1 MEENSVRIPRYCGVR
16 YAMQR
21 VPKPWFI
28 TVLLLA
34 VLLASAAL
42 LAACKRQA
50 EPQPIR
56 ITYAMP
62 MTVAAIP
69 VYVALERGYWADEGL
84 DVDAKMFSAG
94 RLALDALLGKN
105 AQVMSVSETP
115 LVHAILQGNKIFI
128 VATVTAHKEVKLIVR
143 TDHGIRAPAD
153 LRGKKIATLPGTNS
167 DFFMYRFLEAN
178 GISARDVKITNMAP
192 PEMVTALVGA
202 DIDAYFAWEPHIYY
216 ARERLPRAT
225 AVYPP
230 GNLYAGRHCVAMN
243 QDFVAEHPEV
253 VPKLIRGFIQA
264 ERYVAKHPAKARAI
278 VAKRTGMDDA
288 ALRDLW
294 PEYHIAVQFDRELAE
309 ILDSEARWARGV
321 QGSADPIPR
330 MLNFLYTK
338 ALRDVRP
345 ASVSIG
351 Q

>member
-1 MEENSVRIPRYCGVR
+1 MSGDFEHGEHRRTQVAIRTRLASR
-16 YAMQR
+16 
-21 VPKPWFI
+21 
-28 TVLLLA
+28 LLVALLTALA
-34 VLLASAAL
+34 VLSA
-42 LAACKRQA
+42 CTRHA
-50 EPQPIR
+50 EPTPIR

-62 MTVAAIP
+62 LTVAAIP
-69 VYVALERGYWADEGL
+69 AYVALERAFWAAEGL

-128 VATVTAHKEVKLIVR
+128 VATVTTHKEVKLIVR
-143 TDHGIRAPAD
+143 TDHHIATPAD

-167 DFFMYRFLEAN
+167 DFFMYRFLDAN
-178 GISARDVKITNMAP
+178 GMSTRDVKITNMAP
-192 PEMVTALVGA
+192 PEMVTALVSGN
-202 DIDAYFAWEPHIYY
+202 IDAYFAWEPHIYY
-216 ARERLPRAT
+216 ARQRLAKVT

-230 GNLYAGRHCVAMN
+230 GDLYAGRHCVAMN
-243 QDFVAEHPEV
+243 QDFVAQHPEV
-253 VPKLIRGFIQA
+253 VPKLIRGFIRA
-264 ERYVAKHPAKARAI
+264 EQFVAEHPAEARAI

-288 ALRDLW
+288 TLRDLW
-294 PEYHIAVQFDRELAE
+294 PEYQVAVQFDRAFPE
-309 ILDSEARWARGV
+309 ILDIEARWARKV
-321 QGSADPIPR
+321 QGSADPIPQ
-330 MLNFLYTK
+330 MQNFVYTK

>member
-1 MEENSVRIPRYCGVR
+1 MSMTGCPGAWRTAHLTPKRWLVTVRVL
-16 YAMQR
+16 M
-21 VPKPWFI
+21 
-28 TVLLLA
+28 VLLVA
-34 VLLASAAL
+34 AAL
-42 LAACKRQA
+42 LAACKRKN
-50 EPQPIR
+50 EPQPIQ

-62 MTVAAIP
+62 VTVAAIP
-69 VYVALERGYWADEGL
+69 AYVALERGYWADQGL

-143 TDHGIRAPAD
+143 TDHGIRAPVD

-178 GISARDVKITNMAP
+178 GISPRDVKITNMAP
-192 PEMVTALVGA
+192 PEMVTALVGG

-216 ARERLPRAT
+216 ARERLPGLT

-230 GNLYAGRHCVAMN
+230 GDLYAGRHCVAMN
-243 QDFVAEHPEV
+243 QDFVAQHPEV
-253 VPKLIRGFIQA
+253 LPKLIRGFIQA
-264 ERYVAKHPAKARAI
+264 ERYVAKHPAEARAI

-288 ALRDLW
+288 ALRELW
-294 PEYHIAVQFDRELAE
+294 PEYHVAVQFDRELAE

-330 MLNFLYTK
+330 MLDFVYTK

>member
-1 MEENSVRIPRYCGVR
+1 MEENSMRITGYCGVR
-16 YAMQR
+16 HAVQR

-34 VLLASAAL
+34 VFLASAGL
-42 LAACKRQA
+42 LATCRKQA

-62 MTVAAIP
+62 ITVAAIP
-69 VYVALERGYWADEGL
+69 AYVTLERGYWVDEGL

-94 RLALDALLGKN
+94 RLALDALLAKN

-143 TDHGIRAPAD
+143 TDHGIRSPAD

-178 GISARDVKITNMAP
+178 NISPRDVKITNMAP
-192 PEMVTALVGA
+192 PEMVTALVGGN
-202 DIDAYFAWEPHIYY
+202 IDAYFAWEPHIYY
-216 ARERLPRAT
+216 ARERLLGST

-230 GNLYAGRHCVAMN
+230 GDLYAGRHCVAMN
-243 QDFVAEHPEV
+243 QDFVAQHPEV
-253 VPKLIRGFIQA
+253 VLKLIRGFIQA
-264 ERYVAKHPAKARAI
+264 ERTWPNIRRRRGRSSRRGLAWTTRRCASSGPSTTLRCSSTASSRRSWT
-278 VAKRTGMDDA
+278 AKRGGLGGCRA
-288 ALRDLW
+288 PL
-294 PEYHIAVQFDRELAE
+294 
-309 ILDSEARWARGV
+309 
-321 QGSADPIPR
+321 IPFR
-330 MLNFLYTK
+330 RCCTSSTPRRYVT
-338 ALRDVRP
+338 
-345 ASVSIG
+345 
-351 Q
+351 

>member
-1 MEENSVRIPRYCGVR
+1 MTGNIETRSAKRRAPGLWLIGLLVAFLLIIIGVTLWLAWR
-16 YAMQR
+16 
-21 VPKPWFI
+21 KP
-28 TVLLLA
+28 
-34 VLLASAAL
+34 
-42 LAACKRQA
+42 A
-50 EPQPIR
+50 ETQPIR

-62 MTVAAIP
+62 LTVAAIP
-69 VYVALERGYWADEGL
+69 VYVALERGYWAKEGL
-84 DVDAKMFSAG
+84 AVDAQMFSAG

-167 DFFMYRFLEAN
+167 DYFMYRFLEAN
-178 GISARDVKITNMAP
+178 GISPRDAKITNMAP
-192 PEMVTALVGA
+192 PEMVTALVGG

-216 ARERLPRAT
+216 ARERIPGAT

-230 GNLYAGRHCVAMN
+230 GNLYSGRHCVAMN
-243 QDFVAEHPEV
+243 QDFVAQHPEV

-264 ERYVAKHPAKARAI
+264 ERYVAEHPAEARAI
-278 VAKRTGMDDA
+278 VVKRTGMDDA
-288 ALRDLW
+288 ALRELW
-294 PEYHIAVQFDRELAE
+294 PEYHVAVQFDREFAD
-309 ILDSEARWARGV
+309 ILDSEARWARRV

-330 MLNFLYTK
+330 MLDFVYTK

-345 ASVSIG
+345 ASVSID